1 MKAAM
6 LEQQNKNSKFSPAIM
21 VEIVSLVNNSMQI
34 PVCLAKAL
42 KWIFLAKKHRSL
54 EKMPQSITNRFEL
67 LENPGIASQAPI
79 NTSHSKIRTY

>member
-42 KWIFLAKKHRSL
+42 K
-54 EKMPQSITNRFEL
+54 
-67 LENPGIASQAPI
+67 
-79 NTSHSKIRTY
+79 